1 MPRHKMRNIRL
12 PHIFGPGCFDFE
24 DYASPLVA
32 AELIAQFGQLNN
44 LRVDLNF
51 LNQIE
56 HSFD

>member
-1 MPRHKMRNIRL
+1 MRNIRL